1 MSRHKYRDLDDDNS
15 RLRHTREW
23 TCQLEKPQFILNTD
37 RAKRQ
42 QCSIQA
48 LLERGQGDAVKPN
61 SKSEGSINEK
71 ALYGR

>member
-1 MSRHKYRDLDDDNS
+1 MKMY
-15 RLRHTREW
+15 
-23 TCQLEKPQFILNTD
+23 LEKPQFILNTD